1 MLLGLAKVFTTNDL
15 HITKPSRGRGPLLW
29 SLISLISV
37 ILVFCCY
44 TRKPFKN
51 YMDKGKRFSHRHT
64 CGTDN
69 HTIPNSLHSD
79 ASASSRKTRTLAFK
93 VLLIA
98 MTGPSCQPII
108 RSGQAPDH
116 VVVWGDTVCR
126 ITSPLWRR
134 CFLQHFPSAGLLLW
148 DPAAGLLCDTAM
160 GQLLATKGK
169 HVQDLRD
176 TVRLVRLLLATI
188 NTEEH
193 PKASLLRM
201 SGSWIALLGSLET
214 PASVTFWGYI
224 DRC

>member
-1 MLLGLAKVFTTNDL
+1 
-15 HITKPSRGRGPLLW
+15 
-29 SLISLISV
+29 
-37 ILVFCCY
+37 
-44 TRKPFKN
+44 
-51 YMDKGKRFSHRHT
+51 
-64 CGTDN
+64 
-69 HTIPNSLHSD
+69 
-79 ASASSRKTRTLAFK
+79 
-93 VLLIA
+93 

-108 RSGQAPDH
+108 HSGQIPDH
-116 VVVWGDTVCR
+116 VVVWGDTGCR
-126 ITSPLWRR
+126 ITSPLWWR

-176 TVRLVRLLLATI
+176 TVRLVRLLLAMI

-224 DRC
+224 EISAKFWTPLAFLGFSRGGGVYFWNSWLNSKHY